1 VRLGDRYGEKAGLVM
16 IQNAKRK
23 GRVNEAKSIRLLEA
37 AGYECV
43 RAAGSLGVFDI
54 VGISKTDIV
63 LVQVKSNRNAGP
75 AEIEA
80 IQLFPAP
87 PNARKLLHRWN
98 DRQRLPEVKEL

>member
-1 VRLGDRYGEKAGLVM
+1 M
-16 IQNAKRK
+16 IQNAKKK

-43 RAAGSLGVFDI
+43 RAAGSFGVFDI

>member
-1 VRLGDRYGEKAGLVM
+1 MNTK
-16 IQNAKRK
+16 KK
-23 GRVNEAKSIRLLEA
+23 GSKNERRSIRILEA
-37 AGYECV
+37 AGYCCLK
-43 RAAGSLGVFDI
+43 AGASLGVFDI
-54 VGISKTDIV
+54 VGIGSHDIV
-63 LVQVKSNRNAGP
+63 LCQVKSNRWPLA